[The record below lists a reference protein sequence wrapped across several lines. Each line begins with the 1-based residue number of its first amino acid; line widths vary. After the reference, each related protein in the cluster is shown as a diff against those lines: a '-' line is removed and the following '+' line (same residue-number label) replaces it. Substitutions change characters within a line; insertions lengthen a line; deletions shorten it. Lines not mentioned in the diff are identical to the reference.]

1 MKDKI
6 VERLID
12 QGHIVIQCAD
22 RILNHKGEYLQDIE
36 DLHRDGNISTSES
49 ITLLKKHE
57 TFEIP
62 FGVPNQTFPIMPPSM
77 PYQPPFQPDWT
88 WDPNR
93 GPMYTQTSTSEK
105 FEYSDTKWPG
115 DINEK

>member
-12 QGHIVIQCAD
+12 QGHIAIQCAD

-36 DLHRDGNISTSES
+36 DLRRDGNISTSES
-49 ITLLKKHE
+49 IILLREHT

-62 FGVPNQTFPIMPPSM
+62 FGTPNQYYPPTI
-77 PYQPPFQPDWT
+77 QPQFQPDWT
-88 WDPNR
+88 WDVTR